1 MNFGFPLQQFKLITG
16 EEIICEVIEWG
27 DGDNIII
34 RSAMTIDSNHFE
46 GNERIYMFKP
56 WFLYIESDS
65 ELIVVDSKKIV
76 GNITP
81 NDLLSMQYYS
91 AVSDME
97 KIAADRLKEYNL
109 REALKLKQ
117 LLNKMELLEK
127 VEENKDKPN
136 NIIKFVPPD
145 TTFH

>member
-117 LLNKMELLEK
+117 LFKQNG
-127 VEENKDKPN
+127 
-136 NIIKFVPPD
+136 
-145 TTFH
+145 TFRES